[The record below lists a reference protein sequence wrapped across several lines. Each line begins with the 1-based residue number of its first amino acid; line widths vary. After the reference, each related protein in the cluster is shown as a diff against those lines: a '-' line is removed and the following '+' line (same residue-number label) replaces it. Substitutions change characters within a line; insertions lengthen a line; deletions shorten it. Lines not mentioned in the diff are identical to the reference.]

1 MPLDRFIKLYTFSG
15 DGFVKIEPRAQQS
28 SYAPILA
35 NFPLFFQIHLD
46 LSHLTLCVNHSD
58 SLAVRRIS
66 LFQNITVRM
75 HNITCRMANIT
86 ERFRKEARLNSRL
99 SVQFIQKA
107 NAFSFLYQYSFAK
120 SFAKASIA
128 RARWLIAF
136 FSSAFIS
143 AKVLPIGSYRN
154 KGS

>member
-66 LFQNITVRM
+66 LFQNIT
-75 HNITCRMANIT
+75 CRMANIT
-86 ERFRKEARLNSRL
+86 ERFRKEARLTSRL